1 MNLKLENK
9 DWELCIDDSI
19 FVEYD
24 NYVSGFSLISDGNF
38 QFDTIRVFI
47 SLNKET
53 ANKEISA
60 FPWKDGETYQQ
71 DERLISKALKT
82 ELEHIVKETEFYK
95 KLNS

>member
-19 FVEYD
+19 IVEYD
-24 NYVSGFSLISDGNF
+24 NYVSGFPFISDENL

-47 SLNKET
+47 SLNRET
-53 ANKEISA
+53 DNREISA

-71 DERLISKALKT
+71 DEKLISKSLKT
-82 ELEHIVKETEFYK
+82 EIENMVKLTAFYK
-95 KLNS
+95 HFNS